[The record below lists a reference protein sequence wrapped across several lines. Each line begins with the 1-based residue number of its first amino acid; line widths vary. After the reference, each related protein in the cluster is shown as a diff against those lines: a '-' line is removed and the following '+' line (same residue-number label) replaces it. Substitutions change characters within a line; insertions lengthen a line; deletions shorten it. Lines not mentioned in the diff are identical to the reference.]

1 MHGSLLS
8 YTYKEQDLFLLKM
21 RALKCP
27 IQIAFR
33 GLADTPKLDG
43 ITNWYLQWL
52 ANTLRKFKIC
62 LQVLRKNCITSHTRQ
77 RQNCYLKRK

>member
-43 ITNWYLQWL
+43 ITN
-52 ANTLRKFKIC
+52 
-62 LQVLRKNCITSHTRQ
+62 
-77 RQNCYLKRK
+77 